1 MRVVYKKGIPRDVKE
16 GGLTLS
22 PGGDISFANMMLT
35 LFLAGRIDAHAK
47 PRGEWC

>member
-22 PGGDISFANMMLT
+22 PGGDISLANMMLT
-35 LFLAGRIDAHAK
+35 FFFSRSD
-47 PRGEWC
+47 